1 MAASIVHRVF
11 LAACLAGAM
20 AGILLTAL
28 QQLAVSPMILA
39 AETYEHAGHDA
50 GPGGQTPEEAGVW
63 VPAEGIERTAYTA
76 LANVLTAVGFGL
88 LLTACYALRE
98 EIDWQR
104 GLLWGLGGF
113 AVFSLAPAL
122 GMAPVLPGAATAAVE
137 ARQAWW
143 LLCVLC
149 TACGLTLMV
158 FGRHIAVRAFA
169 FFILLVPQMLGAPQ
183 PETHGALAPEA
194 LARAFV
200 SASLLT
206 NAVFWVVLGVL
217 TGWFFERFCPRSAEG
232 DVRAEECPG

>member
-1 MAASIVHRVF
+1 M
-11 LAACLAGAM
+11 
-20 AGILLTAL
+20 
-28 QQLAVSPMILA
+28 
-39 AETYEHAGHDA
+39 
-50 GPGGQTPEEAGVW
+50 
-63 VPAEGIERTAYTA
+63 
-76 LANVLTAVGFGL
+76 GFGL

-98 EIDWQR
+98 EVDWQR
-104 GLLWGLGGF
+104 GLSWGLGGF
-113 AVFSLAPAL
+113 VVFSLAPAL

-169 FFILLVPQMLGAPQ
+169 FFVLLVPQMFGAPQ
-183 PETHGALAPEA
+183 PETHGALVPEA

-206 NAVFWVVLGVL
+206 NAVFWVVLGML
-217 TGWFFERFCPRSAEG
+217 TGWLFERVCPRSAEG